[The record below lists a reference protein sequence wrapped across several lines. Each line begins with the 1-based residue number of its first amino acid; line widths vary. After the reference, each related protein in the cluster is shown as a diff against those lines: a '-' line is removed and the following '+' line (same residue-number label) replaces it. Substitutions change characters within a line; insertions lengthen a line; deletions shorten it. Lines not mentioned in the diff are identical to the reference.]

1 MWPCKILWR
10 DPWRNSFC
18 TNLDNDYHYL
28 ILGFLV
34 CVYSFLIV
42 DCEKSGPYPLWMH
55 TFYCAADFMGIWV
68 FLSAYLRYDH
78 FWFFLLGTFGAV
90 LLVACGDLWKRRD
103 LGQGHYFAKGY
114 YFDACLQVLIFFVS
128 VNLLRVELHDESIF
142 KFWIFTQV
150 IICVV
155 PGLFWEKRGT
165 RIGASWQLNIVFVLV
180 AVLSFNLWNMWAL
193 ISPQYYSM
201 SRNPWF
207 YIVGWITL
215 LFALRGCYIYA
226 NYHQNQAACLT
237 VKSPFSKRISKP
249 LSWWDK
255 LVLAAFFAFLGRI

>member
-1 MWPCKILWR
+1 MDAYFLLCCWFYGDLGL
-10 DPWRNSFC
+10 SFC
-18 TNLDNDYHYL
+18 LL
-28 ILGFLV
+28 AIWPFLV
-34 CVYSFLIV
+34 LLAWN
-42 DCEKSGPYPLWMH
+42 LWWSRL
-55 TFYCAADFMGIWV
+55 GG
-68 FLSAYLRYDH
+68 
-78 FWFFLLGTFGAV
+78 FWAV

-142 KFWIFTQV
+142 KFWLFTQV

-180 AVLSFNLWNMWAL
+180 AVLSFNLWNMWL
-193 ISPQYYSM
+193 SLV
-201 SRNPWF
+201 RN
-207 YIVGWITL
+207 ITQWAGILDSTSLVELPCSL

-226 NYHQNQAACLT
+226 NHHQNQAACLT
-237 VKSPFSKRISKP
+237 VKSPFSKRISKL

>member
-42 DCEKSGPYPLWMH
+42 DCEKKW
-55 TFYCAADFMGIWV
+55 I
-68 FLSAYLRYDH
+68 LSAMDAY
-78 FWFFLLGTFGAV
+78 FLLCCWFYGDLGLSFCLLAIWPFLVLLAWNLWWSRLGGFWAV

-215 LFALRGCYIYA
+215 LFALCSSWLL
-226 NYHQNQAACLT
+226 HLCQ
-237 VKSPFSKRISKP
+237 SPPKP
-249 LSWWDK
+249 SRLLDGK
-255 LVLAAFFAFLGRI
+255 KPIF

>member
-1 MWPCKILWR
+1 MRVLVFNRWLWKKWTLSAM
-10 DPWRNSFC
+10 DAYFLLCCWFYGDLGLSFC
-18 TNLDNDYHYL
+18 LL
-28 ILGFLV
+28 AIWPFLV
-34 CVYSFLIV
+34 LLAWN
-42 DCEKSGPYPLWMH
+42 LWWSRL
-55 TFYCAADFMGIWV
+55 GG
-68 FLSAYLRYDH
+68 
-78 FWFFLLGTFGAV
+78 FWAV

-180 AVLSFNLWNMWAL
+180 AVLSFNLWNMWL
-193 ISPQYYSM
+193 SLV
-201 SRNPWF
+201 RN
-207 YIVGWITL
+207 ITQWAGILDSTSLVELPCSL
-215 LFALRGCYIYA
+215 LFVVATYMPI
-226 NYHQNQAACLT
+226 T
-237 VKSPFSKRISKP
+237 TKTKP
-249 LSWWDK
+249 LAW
-255 LVLAAFFAFLGRI
+255 R